1 MPNPEMPLSS
11 SAPDVFD
18 PARDLTVVIPTYNR
32 TEYFLQYL
40 EEGRWDDVRI
50 HMVCDGCASEI
61 VADLRARTE
70 GRPVTVF
77 DERPN
82 RGVAHAIG
90 VGVRSVETSHY
101 MFCGDD
107 DYNVD
112 YAAFL
117 AEAAEI
123 KRRHDDVLFVTM
135 PEIHKFGADREAV
148 PQYDRRPFHGWTGRK
163 LLEYLVRTGEMR
175 ALVAGSLFR
184 TAEMVPLLPEPFFR
198 LSEDYVLLARLCAR
212 YPERKVYVA
221 ESGRRMRRIHPQSLS
236 ARERFSPIVVL
247 MNLVSM
253 TLGGHYLIEAGTL
266 TMPELVRILLN
277 RGQVF
282 ERKFGIGR
290 QTSAVVAGL
299 LLDRRIRAEKSEAR
313 EVFTHLRDHRD
324 QLPPEFVAMLSEA
337 GRAVL
342 REEPRAPAA
351 PAQAAPAQAAHPAPP
366 ATDEE
371 SKVFFVGGG
380 ARTGT
385 TLMQILLSQAET
397 TNDMAP
403 EAHYLRCLIA
413 SYRLA
418 KNSLTHQIPQ
428 FFDDADD
435 FRTFNAG
442 IIERFVT
449 RTRRRFSDARH
460 LVLKDPEMTKSF
472 PDLFELMPAA
482 RFICMVRDPRDVVA
496 SLLRVGEKML
506 AKGRNDFVAAATRAR
521 DVGRLCRYFTGFYA
535 PLWPERDE
543 RFWERTLFVRYEDLV
558 TNPEGVLEDVQAFTG
573 LDLAHVTQSDDF
585 DTGTVDYSARTDSPW
600 FSKLY
605 GKGISGA
612 RIGVYDGALSSEEI
626 ALVEHLCADFFKL
639 FSYAAGAKSA
649 VG

>member
-1 MPNPEMPLSS
+1 MPNPEMLPSS

-50 HMVCDGCASEI
+50 HMVCDGCAPEV
-61 VADLRARTE
+61 VADPQARTE
-70 GRPVTVF
+70 RRPVTIF
-77 DERPN
+77 DEQPN
-82 RGVAHAIG
+82 PGVAHAIG

-135 PEIHKFGADREAV
+135 PEIHKFGADQEAV

-212 YPERKVYVA
+212 YPDRKVYVA
-221 ESGRRMRRIHPQSLS
+221 ESGRRMRRIHPRSLS

-253 TLGGHYLIEAGTL
+253 TLGGHYLREAGGF

-282 ERKFGIGR
+282 ERKYGIGR

-299 LLDRRIRAEKSEAR
+299 MLDRRIRAEQSEAL

-342 REEPRAPAA
+342 WEEARGAATPPAPAKA
-351 PAQAAPAQAAHPAPP
+351 VRPAPP
-366 ATDEE
+366 STDAEPR
-371 SKVFFVGGG
+371 VFFVGGG

-385 TLMQILLSQAET
+385 TLMQILLSQAES
-397 TNDMAP
+397 TNEMAP
-403 EAHYLRCLIA
+403 EAHYLRCLIS

-418 KNSLTHQIPQ
+418 RNSLAHQTPQ

-435 FRTFNAG
+435 FRTFNAE

-472 PDLFELMPAA
+472 PDLFELMPSA
-482 RFICMVRDPRDVVA
+482 RFICMMRDPRDVVA

-506 AKGRNDFVAAATRAR
+506 EKGRNDFVAAATRAR
-521 DVGRLCRYFTGFYA
+521 DIGRLCRYFTGFYA
-535 PLWPERDE
+535 SLWPEQDA

-573 LDLAHVTQSDDF
+573 LDLSHVSRAADF

-612 RIGVYDGALSSEEI
+612 RIGVYAGVLSSEEI

-639 FSYAAGAKSA
+639 FSYETGAQSA

>member
-1 MPNPEMPLSS
+1 MMPNPEMLPSS

-50 HMVCDGCASEI
+50 HMVCDGCAPEV

-70 GRPVTVF
+70 GRPVTIF
-77 DERPN
+77 DEQPN

-135 PEIHKFGADREAV
+135 PEIHKFGADQEPT

-212 YPERKVYVA
+212 YPDRKVYVA
-221 ESGRRMRRIHPQSLS
+221 ESGRRMRRIHPRSLS

-253 TLGGHYLIEAGTL
+253 TLGGHYLREAGGF

-282 ERKFGIGR
+282 ERKYGIGR

-299 LLDRRIRAEKSEAR
+299 LLDRRIRAEQSEAR

-342 REEPRAPAA
+342 REEARGAAAPPAPAKVVR
-351 PAQAAPAQAAHPAPP
+351 PAPP

-371 SKVFFVGGG
+371 PRVFFVGGG

-385 TLMQILLSQAET
+385 TLMQILLSQAES
-397 TNDMAP
+397 TNEMAP
-403 EAHYLRCLIA
+403 EAHYLRCLIS

-418 KNSLTHQIPQ
+418 RNSLAHQTPQ

-449 RTRRRFSDARH
+449 RTRRRFSGARH

-472 PDLFELMPAA
+472 PDLFELMPSA
-482 RFICMVRDPRDVVA
+482 RFICMMRDPRDVVA

-506 AKGRNDFVAAATRAR
+506 EKGRNDFVAAATRAR
-521 DVGRLCRYFTGFYA
+521 DIERLCRYFTGFYA
-535 PLWPERDE
+535 SLWPEQDE

-573 LDLAHVTQSDDF
+573 LDLSHVSRAADF

-612 RIGVYDGALSSEEI
+612 RIGVYAGALSSEEI

-639 FSYAAGAKSA
+639 FSYETGAKSA

>member
-1 MPNPEMPLSS
+1 MPNPEMPAPTP
-11 SAPDVFD
+11 APDAFD

-40 EEGRWDDVRI
+40 EEGRWDDVPI
-50 HMVCDGCASEI
+50 HMVCDGCAPEI

-135 PEIHKFGADREAV
+135 PEIHKFGEGMEAA

-212 YPERKVYVA
+212 YPDRKVYVA
-221 ESGRRMRRIHPQSLS
+221 ESGRRMRRIHPRSLS
-236 ARERFSPIVVL
+236 SRERFSPIVVL

-253 TLGGHYLIEAGTL
+253 TLGGHYLIETGTL
-266 TMPELVRILLN
+266 TMPELVRTLLN

-282 ERKFGIGR
+282 ERKYGIGR

-299 LLDRRIRAEKSEAR
+299 MLDRAVRAEKSEAR
-313 EVFTHLRDHRD
+313 EVFTHLRDHREE
-324 QLPPEFVAMLSEA
+324 LPPEFVAMLSDA
-337 GRAVL
+337 GRAAL
-342 REEPRAPAA
+342 WEEPRTLAGPSAPAKA
-351 PAQAAPAQAAHPAPP
+351 LRPAPP
-366 ATDEE
+366 PTDDG
-371 SKVFFVGGG
+371 SRVFFVGGG

-403 EAHYLRCLIA
+403 EAHYLRCLISA
-413 SYRLA
+413 YRLA

-428 FFDDADD
+428 FFDDAED

-442 IIERFVT
+442 IVERFVT
-449 RTRRRFSDARH
+449 RTRRRFSGARH

-472 PDLFELMPAA
+472 PELFELMPSA
-482 RFICMVRDPRDVVA
+482 RFVCMVRDPRDVAA

-521 DVGRLCRYFTGFYA
+521 DIGRLCRYFKGFYA
-535 PLWPERDE
+535 PLWEERDE

-558 TNPEGVLEDVQAFTG
+558 SNPEGVLEDVRDFTG
-573 LDLAHVTQSDDF
+573 LDLSNVSRSDDF
-585 DTGTVDYSARTDSPW
+585 DTGTVDYSSRTDSPW

-612 RIGVYDGALSSEEI
+612 RIGIHAEALTSEEI

-639 FSYAAGAKSA
+639 FSYETGAKLA